1 MDERNSKITSAN
13 ELFEL
18 LNSIS
23 KYLERKIKFYALGGT
38 ALTIL
43 GIKQSTLDVDID
55 ICSKKD
61 YEYLCSIFEKIGFKR
76 LGTIRWQ
83 TQEGLFFDLFEGS
96 NILGTAL
103 LSDFVSKSKFI
114 RSFDNIELYTMSLD
128 DIIISKLARGDPR
141 DFDDIRRI
149 FETQKIDLKELVKRY
164 EDTMET
170 SVVALYKQKLLDLIE
185 IEFNNWGFTLD
196 MKLIDEVKKWE

>member
-1 MDERNSKITSAN
+1 MDKRNSKITNAD

-43 GIKQSTLDVDID
+43 GLKQSTLDVDID
-55 ICSKKD
+55 IYSKKD
-61 YEYLCSIFEKIGFKR
+61 YDYLCSIFERIGFKR
-76 LGTIRWQ
+76 LGAIRWQ
-83 TQEGLFFDLFEGS
+83 TQEGLFFDLFEGP

-103 LSDFVSKSKFI
+103 LPDCISKSKFI
-114 RSFDNIELYTMSLD
+114 RSFGNIELYTLSLE
-128 DIIISKLARGDPR
+128 DIIISKLARGDMR

-149 FETQKIDLKELVKRY
+149 FENQKIDLQELVKRY
-164 EDTMET
+164 KDTMET
-170 SVVALYKQKLLDLIE
+170 SIVALYKQKLLDLIE
-185 IEFNNWGFTLD
+185 IEFNNWGFKLD
-196 MKLIDEVKKWE
+196 KRLIDEVRKWE